1 MKQITQLDGVVK
13 NYAWGSY
20 SVLAGNRGSEN
31 SKQPEAELWFGDFPN
46 GELPVLAKILA
57 VAQTLSLQVHPD
69 KSQVSK
75 SPHLFSDANHK
86 PEMLVALSDFYALAG
101 IATESEIINAVN
113 SIGST
118 AVSDFLISKI
128 KNGNSISELLKI
140 LLGAPDDLDLIPD
153 LISNLQKVV
162 NPTERQI
169 WTLRV
174 ANTYPNRLDVLATLL
189 CNFVKLSPGQAI
201 YLPPRT
207 IHAYLNGTGVEVMAA
222 SDNVVRGGLTI
233 KPIDLNLFLE
243 IADTSAKSLE
253 SYLIAPVELANGK
266 MWSAP
271 ELKLVELPV
280 SNTSKSHQ
288 ISTESIAFVWGGQ
301 AVLTGAAGEIS
312 ITIGGDLGA
321 VIPLGRF
328 EYSGTGSLWLASQG

>member
-1 MKQITQLDGVVK
+1 MNQIKQLDGVVK
-13 NYAWGSY
+13 NYAWGSF
-20 SVLAGNRGSEN
+20 SVLAGNRGAEN
-31 SKQPEAELWFGDFPN
+31 TKQPEAELWFGDFPN
-46 GELPVLAKILA
+46 GRLPVLAKILA

-75 SPHLFSDANHK
+75 TPNLFSDANHK
-86 PEMLVALSDFYALAG
+86 PEMLVALSDFYALVG
-101 IATESEIINAVN
+101 IAGESEIIEAVN
-113 SIGST
+113 SMGC
-118 AVSDFLISKI
+118 VSVSNFLLPKI
-128 KNGNSISELLKI
+128 ENGDSISDLLRI
-140 LLGAPDDLDLIPD
+140 LLGAPDDLSLIPD
-153 LISNLQKVV
+153 LISNLRK
-162 NPTERQI
+162 
-169 WTLRV
+169 V
-174 ANTYPNRLDVLATLL
+174 ANPNDRQSWSLEVANRYPDRLDVLATLL
-189 CNFVKLSPGQAI
+189 CNFVKLAPGQGI
-201 YLPPRT
+201 YVPPRT
-207 IHAYLNGTGVEVMAA
+207 IHAYLNGTGIEVMAA

-301 AVLTGAAGEIS
+301 VVLTGAAGEIS

-321 VIPLGRF
+321 VIPLGPF